1 MKHKHPQTPK
11 DKAKKELGYMREQLK
26 SDGYYDGRFR
36 SKTYETKK
44 EKFLR
49 NRKHRLDKYLETQDI

>member
-1 MKHKHPQTPK
+1 MKKRIPQTPK
-11 DKAKKELGYMREQLK
+11 DKTKLELGYMREKLK

-36 SKTYETKK
+36 SKTYITKK

-49 NRKHRLDKYLETQDI
+49 NKKRHLDQYLELI